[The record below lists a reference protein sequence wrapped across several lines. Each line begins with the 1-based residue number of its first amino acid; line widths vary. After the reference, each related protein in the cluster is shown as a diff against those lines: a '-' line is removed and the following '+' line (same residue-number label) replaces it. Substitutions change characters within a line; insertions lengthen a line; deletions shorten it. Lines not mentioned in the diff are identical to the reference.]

1 MTQGGRRM
9 TLFALACAAICR
21 PVAAT
26 PPTVATPPA
35 VAAPPAA
42 ATQPATATQ
51 PDEYEDLFQMPL
63 KPPETSVWTSAVR
76 RVVAAA
82 RERERR
88 LTGVV
93 DRCPPIERADRAH
106 GPAIRECQADAYQA
120 SRSYRE
126 LQRRYPVHVDRQ
138 VLGGVSA
145 EVFTPADGIAP
156 QNRHRVLMSLHGGSF
171 IYGARTES
179 RSASIPIASVAR
191 VEVIGI
197 DYREAPEYAFP
208 AASEDVIAVYRE
220 LLKSHAPQEIGLYGC
235 AAGALLAAEAT
246 AWLVKHKIP
255 PPGALGLFCEGAGY
269 WEGAGR
275 PMHSADDFIWRA
287 PAENPYFI
295 HASSADPLAFPIR
308 STAVLAN
315 FPPTLLLTASR
326 DPALGAAVDLQAAL
340 VRLGVH
346 AELHVFE
353 GLERKFF
360 FDPASPAA
368 PDVYTAAARFFDS
381 QLGR

>member
-1 MTQGGRRM
+1 MTRGGRRM
-9 TLFALACAAICR
+9 TLFALACAAIAR
-21 PVAAT
+21 PAA
-26 PPTVATPPA
+26 PPA
-35 VAAPPAA
+35 VAAPPGPAA
-42 ATQPATATQ
+42 P
-51 PDEYEDLFQMPL
+51 PDEYEELFQMPL
-63 KPPETSVWTSAVR
+63 KRPESSIWTSAVR

-82 RERERR
+82 RERERQI
-88 LTGVV
+88 TGVT
-93 DRCPPIERADRAH
+93 DRCPPIETADPTHA
-106 GPAIRECQADAYQA
+106 PAIRECEADAYRE

-126 LQRRYPVHVDRQ
+126 LQQRYPVHVDDEI
-138 VLGGVSA
+138 LGGVST

-156 QNRHRVLMSLHGGSF
+156 QNRHRVLIHLHGGSF

-179 RSASIPIASVAR
+179 RVASIPIASVAKI
-191 VEVIGI
+191 EVIGI

-246 AWLVKHKIP
+246 AWLVKHKVP

-269 WEGAGR
+269 WEGAAR

-295 HASSADPLAFPIR
+295 RTSSGDPLAFPIR
-308 STAVLAN
+308 STALLAK
-315 FPPTLLLTASR
+315 FPPSLLLTTSR

-346 AELHVFE
+346 AELHVFD
-353 GLERKFF
+353 GFRRRFF

-368 PDVYTAAARFFDS
+368 PDVYAAVARFFDS
-381 QLGR
+381 QLGT